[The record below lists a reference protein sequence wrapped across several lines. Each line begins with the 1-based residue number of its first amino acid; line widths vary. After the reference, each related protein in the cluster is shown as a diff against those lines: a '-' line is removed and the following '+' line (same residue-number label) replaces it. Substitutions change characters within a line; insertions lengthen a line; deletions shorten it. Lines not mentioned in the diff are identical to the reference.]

1 MCSEDSVR
9 PDGEE
14 LEGISVVKV
23 LDEIVEVP
31 VDTIAGQQYT
41 EYTEDQV
48 RDAPLGTQEHGA
60 GTN

>member
-1 MCSEDSVR
+1 MR

-31 VDTIAGQQYT
+31 VDTIAGQ
-41 EYTEDQV
+41 
-48 RDAPLGTQEHGA
+48 
-60 GTN
+60 